1 MEVNKT
7 KNRSINIFVKAGM
20 KYGLLFILYLA
31 TAFAL
36 SEIVVIGNDYIA
48 KATDSMLAGDG
59 AQIAEILIP
68 LLTMVVLGTIT
79 SYISSLCGTHYST
92 CIQKYV
98 RSTLVGH
105 LLMLPYAYFD
115 EKGSGSVMTKLISD
129 MNEVGR
135 FFSEIMAEFFYNVAT
150 VVTIT
155 IYLIQMD
162 ARLTLVLYA
171 TYPLMLF
178 AANYLSKK
186 IVSITK
192 KRRNSMDDR
201 TETAYD
207 AVQGIVVGRSYNL
220 YHKMK
225 ERIYVIIDDIA
236 EQGCRSTKVSSMG
249 FVVKNTLTTIPIII
263 CYLFALNETI
273 TGVITTGQML
283 AFCVLL
289 GRILH
294 PLGDVVFIIND
305 MREAGV
311 ALSRLNQIYQE
322 QPEKLGT
329 KQYDVSH
336 VSQNELAIRW
346 ENVTFSYDGRNQIL
360 NGASFTIRKGENVAF
375 AGGSG
380 EGKSTIFKIL
390 CGFYERSGGK
400 FELFGHDFN
409 TWNLQTARNCFSV
422 VSQNVFLFPETI
434 WQNVAYGKIGA
445 TKEEVIEAC
454 KNANIHEF
462 IENLPLGYDTMVGE
476 RGVRLSG
483 GERQR
488 ISIARA
494 FIKNAPILLLDE
506 PTASIDVGTE
516 SMIQE
521 AIARVSVRR
530 TVIVIA
536 HRLSTIQNSDRIFVV
551 SQGEIAE
558 EGTHDELLMKNG
570 IYAGMYGKEV
580 EADAESRN

>member
-1 MEVNKT
+1 MAVEHARK
-7 KNRSINIFVKAGM
+7 NIFVKAGWR
-20 KYGLLFILYLA
+20 YGFLLVIYLIA
-31 TAFAL
+31 AFAL
-36 SEIVVIGNDYIA
+36 SEIIVIGNDYIA
-48 KATDSMLAGDG
+48 SATDSILTGKSI
-59 AQIAEILIP
+59 QIAGILNP
-68 LLTMVVLGTIT
+68 LLVMVALGTVI
-79 SYISSLCGTHYST
+79 SYVSTLCGNHYST

-98 RSTLVGH
+98 RSKLVGH
-105 LLMLPYAYFD
+105 LLKLPYAYFD

-135 FFSEIMAEFFYNVAT
+135 FFSEIMTEFLYNLVT

-155 IYLIQMD
+155 VYLLQMD

-171 TYPLMLF
+171 TYPLMLV

-192 KRRNSMDDR
+192 ERRSSMDDR

-220 YHKMK
+220 YQEMK
-225 ERIYVIIDDIA
+225 KRIFVFIDDIA

-249 FVVKNTLTTIPIII
+249 FVVNNTLTTIPVII
-263 CYLFALNETI
+263 CYLFALSETVS
-273 TGVITTGQML
+273 GMITTGQML
-283 AFCVLL
+283 AFCILL
-289 GRILH
+289 GRILN
-294 PLGDVVFIIND
+294 PLGDVVFIVND
-305 MREAGV
+305 MKEAGV
-311 ALSRLNQIYQE
+311 ALSRLNQIYKE
-322 QPEKLGT
+322 PMEKLGT
-329 KQYDVSH
+329 KQYDIAEVLEDEIAISW
-336 VSQNELAIRW
+336 QN
-346 ENVTFSYDGRNQIL
+346 VKFSYDSRNQIL
-360 NGASFTIRKGENVAF
+360 NGVSFVIHKGETVAF

-380 EGKSTIFKIL
+380 EGKSTIFKLL
-390 CGFYERSGGK
+390 CGFYERSSGD
-400 FELFGHDFN
+400 FSLFGHDFDS
-409 TWNLQTARNCFSV
+409 WNLQAARDCFSV
-422 VSQNVFLFPETI
+422 VSQNVFLFPESI

-454 KNANIHEF
+454 KNANIHDF
-462 IENLPLGYDTMVGE
+462 IEKLPEGYETLVGE

-521 AIARVSVRR
+521 AIAKVSKGR
-530 TVIVIA
+530 TVMIIA

-551 SQGEIAE
+551 ADGRIAE
-558 EGTHDELLMKNG
+558 EGTHEELLAKAG
-570 IYAGMYGKEV
+570 VYAGMYGKEL
-580 EADAESRN
+580 EKDGEE